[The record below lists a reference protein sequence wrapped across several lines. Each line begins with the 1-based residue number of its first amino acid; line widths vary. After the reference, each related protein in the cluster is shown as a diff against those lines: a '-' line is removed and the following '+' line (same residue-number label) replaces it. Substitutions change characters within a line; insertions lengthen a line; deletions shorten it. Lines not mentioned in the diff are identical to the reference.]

1 MAGIAGIIKSIFG
14 ICETEPLSPGLWSL
28 ENGKVRVKVGQI
40 PELSEKGG
48 AVYLKGA
55 GLQKPVLVV
64 KTEGEGY
71 LAFANKCTHGGRKLD
86 PVPGEPLLRCCS
98 LGHSTFDYEGRK
110 VSGLAKGPLTR
121 YSVEL
126 VEGDLLIAL

>member
-14 ICETEPLSPGLWSL
+14 ICETKSLSPGLWSL

-40 PELSEKGG
+40 HELSEKGG
-48 AVYLKGA
+48 TVYLSGQ
-55 GLQKPVLVV
+55 GLSKPVLVV
-64 KTEGEGY
+64 KTEDEGY

-98 LGHSTFDYEGRK
+98 LGHSTFDYEGSK

-126 VEGDLLIAL
+126 LEGDLLIAL